1 MLFVS
6 VGLVKAAVKITIPKG
21 ETATLAVTVIPN
33 TDAPAVTI
41 GTASTPAYTFKA
53 SGSYTVPKDD
63 KAAQEIEISNTFS
76 ALTITGKAT
85 VLRVGNKAI
94 ETITASGIGLE
105 SLEIA
110 YAGSLKTLNVSNNA
124 LTSIDVS
131 TATALETLNISGN
144 PGISMGVLPTSLV
157 ALDISGNK
165 FSVTNNAAWNLSSYT
180 KLKELKLDGNLLVD
194 VVLPADFEKNGG
206 KLDPGIQDFTSVV
219 KDTQHKA
226 NQAFNINKFEWG
238 LGSGIESAS
247 NWKKV
252 ENGNI
257 VDTKDAHHPDDNNY
271 IYKFYDE
278 TSKVYQSGVYQ
289 CDLTRGDF
297 KYRVRLNIETAKFT
311 IARANLPNGAAIIA
325 YNEEGNN
332 VFDLPSQEV
341 LQGAKLKIGVQFIDK
356 NYEFVQFKDVEG
368 LVAEGN
374 DLTKNNM
381 LFTVAGKFID
391 WSKDETPS
399 IGAEIKGADYKITF
413 NTPDVQKGYVEVFT
427 QDDKGEYTVKVN
439 ADDKLAYG
447 SSIKIVL
454 TPATNALTPNLLV
467 NNVDRTADLQEENGK
482 SVLIMDVKVSLAL
495 SIDFTPTTSVVVKA
509 FVDKQPISTS
519 SIVKSITIK
528 GGDNYA
534 NTIDDNKGIK
544 LQTDQEYQMDF
555 AVSAKGV
562 VVDKIIVSNQEIK
575 FESTEETNYTRYL
588 ANFKVS
594 ATDPNI
600 YISTSTTTA
609 VSVKAESTQ
618 KVTYDGKAHA
628 FEFTTEPTGKEGDF
642 ERTYTY
648 GNISSEDAPS
658 AVGTYTVTFTYNG
671 DKSYSYTPS
680 STKYELII
688 EKATPTFATLPTVT
702 FADDKYTCTGET
714 TNKLEGKFE
723 VNPKDRQ
730 PDVTKSHLVEVTFTP
745 KDTENYNPVTFTQ
758 EALVDGKAMERTPVT
773 VVNNNKDVQ
782 VTVWNSG
789 SIRTDLKGEYLEGTE
804 LTIKVVYPEGVKP
817 EDVVVKSTLLN
828 STVIKPTK
836 ENLSARTL
844 IYTYVVPGGTQG
856 EEIYVT
862 VNSKLD
868 WNYKVSLAS
877 DQKVTYNG
885 KVQEYP
891 DAKIALTG
899 DDADPDKSAVTLA
912 QLKTDNKISISYVGV
927 NGLPEDAGKYSIR
940 VQIKAG
946 DGYQAFD
953 ETFENYFEIEK
964 ATPEIKTWPKACPI
978 SNGLTLKYAKLEGG
992 ESPSVAGNFKWA
1004 DEAYTP
1010 KNREACL
1017 VKFVPDDQE
1026 NYNVAYSGT
1035 ANAVTVIVVDQPLVM
1050 YHTNY
1055 PEQTTITV
1063 TDATGKIYESGTPVS
1078 EGTVLT
1084 IKATTTNDK
1093 LELVSLT
1100 VNGSSITN
1108 NTYTVG
1114 NGVVAIDAT
1123 FQIKKEDPI
1132 IDKEG
1137 QYAVIFPDMVRG
1149 AKISYTG
1156 DPIVERDKDFKFTVT
1171 TLAADVSKLVVK
1183 ANGSTLTRAVDGSYT
1198 IKKVQ
1203 EKQNVTISF
1212 SSTPTEV
1219 KVNIPLIY
1227 HEKGQ
1232 PTSGRVQII
1241 NNTSNDGKYYYNDEL
1256 TLIAYPETG
1265 VEFDSWSDKNKDSV
1279 RDIVLDKAEISLQ
1292 AVFKGIPVTGIEDI
1306 ESAAITTGKGFIMV
1320 KNVANAKA
1328 TVVSI
1333 SGRLQAQA
1341 EVSGDTRIDVPQG
1354 IYVVV
1359 LESGSDVK
1367 RVKVIVK

>member
-6 VGLVKAAVKITIPKG
+6 VGLVKAEVTITVPKG
-21 ETATLAVTVIPN
+21 AAPVISVSGITNGQEPELSIN
-33 TDAPAVTI
+33 
-41 GTASTPAYTFKA
+41 GTKAHTFTSSA
-53 SGSYTVPKDD
+53 LSYTVKADSEKD
-63 KAAQEIEISNTFS
+63 QIVTISNNPHKV
-76 ALTITGKAT
+76 LTITGAESITSLTVDSYAT
-85 VLRVGNKAI
+85 
-94 ETITASGIGLE
+94 LE
-105 SLEIA
+105 EI
-110 YAGSLKTLNVSNNA
+110 NVSNTGVKTITWTA
-124 LTSIDVS
+124 APGLKKLDVS
-131 TATALETLNISGN
+131 GNPGLTMTGLGNLSALESLNISGN
-144 PGISMGVLPTSLV
+144 KFRKSDNSAWDLSSLSKLNYLNIDGNQLVAVTLPAEFEENKGVL
-157 ALDISGNK
+157 
-165 FSVTNNAAWNLSSYT
+165 NA
-180 KLKELKLDGNLLVD
+180 GV
-194 VVLPADFEKNGG
+194 
-206 KLDPGIQDFTSVV
+206 QDFSSIV
-219 KDTQHKA
+219 KDTQCKA
-226 NQAFNINKFEWG
+226 NQAFNINTFDWG

-311 IARANLPNGAAIIA
+311 IARAKLPNSAAIIA
-325 YNEEGNN
+325 YNEDGNN
-332 VFDLPSQEV
+332 VFDLSSQEV
-341 LQGAKLKIGVQFIDK
+341 LQGAKLKIGVQFTDK

-374 DLTKNNM
+374 DLTKNNT

-482 SVLIMDVKVSLAL
+482 SVLIMDVRGSLAL
-495 SIDFTPTTSVVVKA
+495 SIDFTPTTSAVVKV

-519 SIVKSITIK
+519 SLVKSITIK
-528 GGDNYA
+528 GGDNYT

-544 LQTDQEYQMDF
+544 LQTDREYQMDF
-555 AVSAKGV
+555 AISAKGV

-658 AVGTYTVTFTYNG
+658 AVGTYTVTFTYKG
-671 DKSYSYTPS
+671 DDTYSYTPA
-680 STKYELII
+680 TDVTYKLVIDR
-688 EKATPTFATLPTVT
+688 ATPEFATLPTVT
-702 FADDKYTCTGET
+702 YADGKYTCTGET
-714 TNKLEGKFE
+714 TNKLKGEFKVTAKTG
-723 VNPKDRQ
+723 Q
-730 PDVTKSHLVEVTFTP
+730 DVSKSHLVEVIFTP
-745 KDTENYNPVTFTQ
+745 EDTENYNPVIFTQ

-817 EDVVVKSTLLN
+817 EDIVVKPTLL
-828 STVIKPTK
+828 SATALTPS
-836 ENLSARTL
+836 ESNLSTRTL
-844 IYTYVVPGGTQG
+844 IYTYEVLGGTQG
-856 EEIYVT
+856 EEIYVI

-868 WNYKVSLAS
+868 WIYKVSLAS

-891 DAKIALTG
+891 DTKIVLTG
-899 DDADPDKSAVTLA
+899 DDADPNKSAVTLA

-1183 ANGSTLTRAVDGSYT
+1183 ANGSTLTRAADGSYT

-1203 EKQNVTISF
+1203 KKQNVTISF
-1212 SSTPTEV
+1212 STTPTEV

-1292 AVFKGIPVTGIEDI
+1292 AVFKGTPVTGIEDI

-1320 KNVANAKA
+1320 KNVANAKV

-1333 SGRLQAQA
+1333 SGRLQAQE

-1367 RVKVIVK
+1367 RTKVIVK